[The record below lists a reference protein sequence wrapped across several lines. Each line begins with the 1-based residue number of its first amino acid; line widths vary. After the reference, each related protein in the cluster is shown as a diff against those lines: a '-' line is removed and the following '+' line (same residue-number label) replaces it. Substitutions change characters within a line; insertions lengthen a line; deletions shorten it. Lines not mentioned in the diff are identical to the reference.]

1 MKRIVTILLLSTFS
15 IVLNAQVDGVGV
27 NTTDPKSTLDI
38 NGNLSVKHL
47 TLTGSGIATI
57 IDDGVYISINP
68 TASNQEFRLPNATEF
83 PGRIYILRNITNGL
97 DAIISTAGTDPT
109 PGVGVEFFA
118 GDNSTTGT
126 KTVTLAGAN
135 VTTKT
140 LIFIS
145 DGSNWTYGH
154 LGF

>member
-1 MKRIVTILLLSTFS
+1 MKKIVL
-15 IVLNAQVDGVGV
+15 IVCMVFGFNLNAQVGI
-27 NTTDPKSTLDI
+27 NTTVPQSTLDI

-47 TLTGSGIATI
+47 VLTGSGSATI
-57 IDDGVYISINP
+57 IDDGVYLSINP
-68 TASNQEFRLPNATEF
+68 ILANQEFRLPDASLF

-97 DAIISTAGTDPT
+97 DAAISSVGTDPIA
-109 PGVGVEFFA
+109 GVGVEFFA
-118 GDNSTTGT
+118 GDNSTSGT
-126 KTVTLAGAN
+126 KTVTLDGN
-135 VTTKT
+135 DTTTKT

>member
-1 MKRIVTILLLSTFS
+1 MNKIILIVYMVFGFN
-15 IVLNAQVDGVGV
+15 LNAQVGI
-27 NTTDPKSTLDI
+27 NTTVPQSTLDI

-47 TLTGSGIATI
+47 VLTGSGSATI
-57 IDDGVYISINP
+57 IDDGVYLSINP
-68 TASNQEFRLPNATEF
+68 ILANQEFRLPDASLF

-97 DAIISTAGTDPT
+97 DAAISSVGTDPIA
-109 PGVGVEFFA
+109 GVGVEFFA
-118 GDNSTTGT
+118 GDNSTSGT
-126 KTVTLAGAN
+126 KTVTLDGN
-135 VTTKT
+135 DTTTKT

>member
-1 MKRIVTILLLSTFS
+1 MKKIVL
-15 IVLNAQVDGVGV
+15 IVCMVFGFNLNAQVGI
-27 NTTDPKSTLDI
+27 NTTVPQSTLDI

-47 TLTGSGIATI
+47 VLTGSGSATI
-57 IDDGVYISINP
+57 IDDGVYLSINP
-68 TASNQEFRLPNATEF
+68 ILANQEFRLPDASLF

-97 DAIISTAGTDPT
+97 DAVISSVGTDPIA
-109 PGVGVEFFA
+109 GVGVEFFA
-118 GDNSTTGT
+118 GDNSTSGT
-126 KTVTLAGAN
+126 KTVTLDGN
-135 VTTKT
+135 DTTTKT

>member
-1 MKRIVTILLLSTFS
+1 MKNVITLICLIITLS
-15 IVLNAQVDGVGV
+15 LYAQVDGVGI
-27 NTTDPKSTLDI
+27 NTTDPQSTLDI

-47 TLTGSGIATI
+47 TLTGFATATI
-57 IDDGVYISINP
+57 IDDGVYLSINP
-68 TASNQEFRLPNATEF
+68 TMANQEFRLPNATLF
-83 PGRIYILRNITNGL
+83 PGRIYILRNITNGI
-97 DAIISTAGTDPT
+97 DAIISTVGTDPT
-109 PGVGVEFFA
+109 AGVGVEFFA

-126 KTVTLAGAN
+126 KTVTLAGSDT
-135 VTTKT
+135 TTKT